1 MKARIT
7 SVRRPA
13 RWAIL
18 PAVAMIGV
26 LAGLTNAYAFDQQAT
41 DDEMDNAMNWQAARG
56 DSHSGAYAQF
66 TTPAPRHR
74 SYR

>member
-26 LAGLTNAYAFDQQAT
+26 LAGLTNAFAFDQQAT

-56 DSHSGAYAQF
+56 SHSGVHAQF
-66 TTPAPRHR
+66 TAPALHHR